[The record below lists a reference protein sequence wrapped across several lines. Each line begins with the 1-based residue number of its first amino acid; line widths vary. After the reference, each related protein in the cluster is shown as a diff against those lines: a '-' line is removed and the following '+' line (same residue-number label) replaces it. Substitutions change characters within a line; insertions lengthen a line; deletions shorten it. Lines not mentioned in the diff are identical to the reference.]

1 MTQFSYSQDYA
12 ELSKFY
18 QLDKLTRLSEQT
30 ASEAATKARGANS
43 TEYKY
48 TLVDYY
54 INPDN
59 GYAGYAFQE
68 DGTNN
73 IVVVHAGSANVDWSS
88 FETPSQ
94 VYDFYNDWIKT
105 NIGGLG
111 TGTIPSQ
118 FESADFFMTKMNNY
132 CKSNNLELSSIGQS
146 LGGSLNQGLGMLDK
160 YKDIEFTNYNPFG
173 MKHLSNKLVEKGY
186 QLSNN
191 YSNITNLIA
200 QNEPLS
206 KLFEQAGNVY
216 IATTGDTGNL
226 MENHYVDVHIVEK
239 RDYTKVDQPN
249 NIESWIKN
257 TVNNVTDCTISA
269 INTAKALTAFDV
281 KISFTVNID
290 ANLNTAQKIALLDSY
305 PDVGIPVGKIVAG
318 NGSISIKSSL
328 ELENFAGKFNMTLEQ
343 LRSANLWIETT
354 TSANG
359 KYTYIEDTQQI
370 YIPENVLRGGVSY
383 DESFETV
390 RDIYTGEKSPSD
402 LIDYEIPEDSEFY
415 VPQGGESQEI
425 TYQYTQAPIVDKVTQ
440 LTQAIAIVNAM
451 TGNASLLYFMRPD
464 LFPQITEVLSA
475 MSTVMHLPQQNYVQ
489 SGNFANTIFDLFASL
504 NTHAKIRF
512 NNPLSLDL
520 DGDGIETMGLTN
532 SNIYF
537 DNDNDGFKE
546 KTGWLKGDDGLLVID
561 KNNNGKIDNQSEL
574 FGSDTTKGFEDLR
587 VYDTNNDGVIDAND
601 AQFNDLKVWQDANE
615 NGITDEGELFSLAD
629 KGITSINLNYN
640 KIDIIQNGNKI
651 AEESTYTKS
660 DGTTGGIY
668 DVLFAYDGMKS
679 IYGGEY
685 KLSIDTLELPW
696 LRGYGN
702 VMDLQLA
709 ASQNNELLELIEN
722 MSNMTSAAEIFNNF
736 DELLAKWTG
745 SSANKTEMQGAVS
758 KQYIQVLQ
766 KFLGIN
772 ITEEIADNVKINYI
786 AAYEQIKNK
795 AFVEFIA
802 QTSIADE
809 FEINFDYKDNT
820 LVYNDNTYQKIV
832 ENLTDS
838 DNFIVSYMLS
848 KELAM
853 TNSLDVNKLVGI
865 ITDLGY
871 GASLISYINSGLQF
885 TLDGELH
892 YNEPQ
897 LPMYVIGTDG
907 NDTIEGAN
915 SADIIYGM
923 DGDDLLNGSGGDDFL
938 HGGLGNDLLIGGEG
952 NDTLVGGEGDDTL
965 EGGGGDDTYIYEQGN
980 DTILDESWVV
990 VRRQEWYQEG
1000 AFPFNFWKSRWVE
1013 SKTLADGGN
1022 DTIIFDKNIDPSEVA
1037 FTRSGNDLIIEKS
1050 SGNNLTIKN
1059 WYTSEEQRVEN
1070 FVFSKNGLS
1079 FKAEHLLNLRTS
1091 DNSSTIYADALS
1103 NLIITSGDNKNTT
1116 INPGKGNDVIIDKN
1130 TNTTYK
1136 ININDGYKTILDC
1149 KGDDTVEFGEG
1160 IRKENMKDS
1169 RNGLDLVITHEGS
1182 DNTLQ
1187 ILNWFSNNN
1196 NRIELFKFADG
1207 STLTYYQL
1215 LQGLSSDIPSD
1226 NDDIIVGDPTQN
1238 GVEINAQGG
1247 NDLIIGTEGNDTID
1261 GGSGRDIMQG
1271 GEGDDIYYIDN
1282 LYDKVIEEAN
1292 EGHDTIYS
1300 SISHTLDD
1308 NVEDLVL
1315 IGNKS
1320 IYGYGNSLDNKII
1333 GNNKNNILYGA
1344 EGNDT
1349 LIGGLGD
1356 DTYYMVDSNDTIIE
1370 ESNGGTDT
1378 IISNGSYTLGENI
1391 ENLILSSSG
1400 GNVGSKIIGTGNELD
1415 NYIEGIAN
1423 KSNILYGGDGND
1435 TLHGGYYDIVIDE
1448 PDHPGVDTD
1457 SDSDIDVDTDID
1469 SDTDTDIDTDPDNPP
1484 YVEPDT
1490 DDDFNI
1496 GLDFPWLNSNN
1507 LSSNDIEID
1516 EPDHPGVDT
1525 DSDSDTDADTDT
1537 DVDTDIDTDID
1548 TDMDTDSG
1556 NQSIRGIL
1564 SGGNGDD
1571 TYVFAE
1577 GCKDTIIRE
1586 TSGEDTILLAETR
1599 NNNNVGFYQNNND
1612 LIINY
1617 GITHNYGKI
1626 IVENYFL
1633 DNNNKIEKIQLSNN
1647 EYLESSEID
1656 RIIQDINAYAAEN
1669 GMQIS
1674 SANDITKN
1682 DELMQLVTSGWQ
1694 S

>member
-1 MTQFSYSQDYA
+1 MTQFSYSQEYA

-18 QLDKLTRLSEQT
+18 EMKDLVKKSEVTGYEQ
-30 ASEAATKARGANS
+30 EVTKAA
-43 TEYKY
+43 EKY
-48 TLVDYY
+48 ELIDYY
-54 INPDN
+54 INSDN

-68 DGTNN
+68 EGTDN
-73 IVVVHAGSANVDWSS
+73 IIVVHAGSANVDWSS

-160 YKDIEFTNYNPFG
+160 YKDIEFINYNPFG

-226 MENHYVDVHIVEK
+226 IENHYVDVHIVEK

-257 TVNNVTDCTISA
+257 TVNNVTDCAISA
-269 INTAKALTAFDV
+269 IDTAKALTAFDV

-290 ANLNTAQKIALLDSY
+290 ANLNTAQKMALLDSY
-305 PDVGIPVGKIVAG
+305 PDIGIPVGKVIAG
-318 NGSISIKSSL
+318 NCSISIKSSL

-354 TSANG
+354 TSTNG

-370 YIPENVLRGGVSY
+370 YIPESAMRGSVSY

-402 LIDYEIPEDSEFY
+402 LINYEIPEDSEFY

-425 TYQYTQAPIVDKVTQ
+425 TYQYTQAPVVDAKALTMQMLSGLSIVTNGQVLMYLQ
-440 LTQAIAIVNAM
+440 YPQ
-451 TGNASLLYFMRPD
+451 
-464 LFPQITEVLSA
+464 LFPQANEYMKNFAGLPSLPSVAQTMPLGIPMVDIINNLADGIMQSGSGLGYTPNINVNPWVEQVVSGVIVGQN
-475 MSTVMHLPQQNYVQ
+475 MST
-489 SGNFANTIFDLFASL
+489 FT
-504 NTHAKIRF
+504 
-512 NNPLSLDL
+512 NPLSVDL
-520 DGDGIETMGLTN
+520 DGDGIETISLTD
-532 SNIYF
+532 SNVYF

-546 KTGWLKGDDGLLVID
+546 KIGWLKGDDGLIAID

-587 VYDTNNDGVIDAND
+587 VYDTNNDGIIDTND
-601 AQFNDLKVWQDANE
+601 TQFNDLKVWQDVNE
-615 NGITDEGELFSLAD
+615 NGITDEGELHSLSS

-640 KIDIIQNGNKI
+640 EINVIQNGNKI
-651 AEESTYTKS
+651 AEGSTYTKS

-709 ASQNNELLELIEN
+709 ASQNSELLELIKD
-722 MSNMTSAAEIFNNF
+722 MSNMTSAVEVFNNF
-736 DELLAKWTG
+736 DELLVKWAGVT
-745 SSANKTEMQGAVS
+745 ANKDEMFGAVS
-758 KQYIQVLQ
+758 KQQVQILE
-766 KFLGIN
+766 KFLGLSISEQVSED
-772 ITEEIADNVKINYI
+772 TKVNYI

-802 QTSIADE
+802 QTSIAND
-809 FEINFDYKDNT
+809 FEINFDYKNDA

-832 ENLTDS
+832 ENLTNSDS
-838 DNFIVSYMLS
+838 FIVSYMLS

-885 TLDGELH
+885 TPNGEMH
-892 YNEPQ
+892 YDEPQ
-897 LPMYVIGTDG
+897 LPMYVIGSDG
-907 NDTIEGAN
+907 SDTIEGAN
-915 SADIIYGM
+915 SADVIYGM

-938 HGGLGNDLLIGGEG
+938 HGGLGNDSLIGDEG
-952 NDTLVGGEGDDTL
+952 NDTLVGAEGNDTL

-1000 AFPFNFWKSRWVE
+1000 AYPFNFWKSRWVE

-1022 DTIIFDKNIDPSEVA
+1022 DTVIFDKDIDPLEVSFA
-1037 FTRSGNDLIIEKS
+1037 RSGNDLIIEKS
-1050 SGNNLTIKN
+1050 SGNKLTIKN
-1059 WYTSEEQRVEN
+1059 WYTSTEQRIEK
-1070 FVFSKNGLS
+1070 FIFSKNGLS
-1079 FKAEHLLNLRTS
+1079 FSAEHLLNLQVT
-1091 DNSSTIYADALS
+1091 DSSSAIYGDILS
-1103 NLIITSGDNKNTT
+1103 NLIITSGNTNT
-1116 INPGKGNDVIIDKN
+1116 VINPGKGDDVIIDKG

-1136 ININDGYKTILDC
+1136 INLDDGYKTIIDC
-1149 KGDDTVEFGEG
+1149 NGNDTIEFGEG
-1160 IRKENMKDS
+1160 INKDNIKYS
-1169 RNGLDLVITHEGS
+1169 RNGLDLIILHQGS
-1182 DNTLQ
+1182 NNTVH
-1187 ILNWFSNNN
+1187 IVNWFDKGNNK
-1196 NRIELFKFADG
+1196 IETFKFSDG
-1207 STLTYYQL
+1207 STFTYNQL
-1215 LQGLSSDIPSD
+1215 LQGLSADNPSN
-1226 NDDIIVGDPTQN
+1226 NDDIIVADDTQSGIIVDALN
-1238 GVEINAQGG
+1238 G
-1247 NDLIIGTEGNDTID
+1247 NDLILGTAGNDTID
-1261 GGSGRDIMQG
+1261 GGAGRDIMKG
-1271 GEGDDIYYIDN
+1271 GAGNDVYYVDN
-1282 LYDKVIEEAN
+1282 IYDKVVENEN
-1292 EGHDTIYS
+1292 EGIDTVYS
-1300 SISHTLDD
+1300 SVTHTLQD
-1308 NVEDLVL
+1308 NVENLVL
-1315 IGNKS
+1315 SGNKS
-1320 IYGYGNSLDNKII
+1320 INGYGNDLNNTIT
-1333 GNNKNNILYGA
+1333 GNSGNNILNGVLGY
-1344 EGNDT
+1344 NT

-1356 DTYYMVDSNDTIIE
+1356 DTYIIDPQYDTVTENQNEGNDTIV
-1370 ESNGGTDT
+1370 SK
-1378 IISNGSYTLGENI
+1378 GSYTLGNNI
-1391 ENLILSSSG
+1391 ENLILNYKDDESTYT
-1400 GNVGSKIIGTGNELD
+1400 GTGNSLD
-1415 NYIEGIAN
+1415 NYICGVAGESSTLI
-1423 KSNILYGGDGND
+1423 GGDGND
-1435 TLHGGYYDIVIDE
+1435 TLHGGYYTTLVDEPEHPDLEPGTGTGEGTGTGTGTGEGEDGGGETGVGE
-1448 PDHPGVDTD
+1448 PDHPGLQSLNPNNT
-1457 SDSDIDVDTDID
+1457 TNN
-1469 SDTDTDIDTDPDNPP
+1469 NPP
-1484 YVEPDT
+1484 VVPSPDDSFDPWGDNNDPPTTQEP
-1490 DDDFNI
+1490 
-1496 GLDFPWLNSNN
+1496 
-1507 LSSNDIEID
+1507 
-1516 EPDHPGVDT
+1516 
-1525 DSDSDTDADTDT
+1525 T
-1537 DVDTDIDTDID
+1537 DV
-1548 TDMDTDSG
+1548 MEGGSG
-1556 NQSIRGIL
+1556 N
-1564 SGGNGDD
+1564 D
-1571 TYVFAE
+1571 TYVFAQ

-1586 TSGEDTILLAETR
+1586 TSGEDVILLSETR
-1599 NNNNVGFYQNNND
+1599 NSNNVVFYQNDNN
-1612 LIINY
+1612 LVINY
-1617 GITHNYGKI
+1617 GIVHNDGTI
-1626 IVENYFL
+1626 IVEDYFL
-1633 DNNNKIEKIQLSNN
+1633 NNGYKIEKIQLSNN

-1656 RIIQDINAYAAEN
+1656 SIIQNMNAYATEN
-1669 GMQIS
+1669 DIQIS
-1674 SANDITKN
+1674 SANDITNN